1 MLDYIS
7 AGMDGSTALEVIAV
21 FAPALVLLWI
31 VMTVMAL
38 HKRDVYF

>member
-1 MLDYIS
+1 MPNYIG
-7 AGMDGSTALEVIAV
+7 ADGSTVLEVIAV
-21 FAPALVLLWI
+21 LVPALVLLWI